1 MGITPACC
9 HPSPGQ
15 TATGLPWG
23 ARLRVGGPERPWIGR
38 GENVNMN
45 RMPRRGLL
53 LALGH
58 DVLKDDGVGIA
69 AAKLLQE
76 EFQEAVD
83 IVEAPGT
90 GLALLEILEGYDR
103 VLILDA
109 IFTGYA
115 APGTI
120 LEFCRED
127 FQQAAP
133 SIHYA
138 GLPEVLRQA
147 GSLGVEFPQELRL
160 LALEVENPFE
170 FHAGMSPLTR
180 GALPNYVDRA
190 RQVLKGWVTEV
201 GPGSLP

>member
-1 MGITPACC
+1 
-9 HPSPGQ
+9 
-15 TATGLPWG
+15 
-23 ARLRVGGPERPWIGR
+23 
-38 GENVNMN
+38 MN
-45 RMPRRGLL
+45 RMPRRCLL
-53 LALGH
+53 LALGK
-58 DVLKDDGVGIA
+58 DILRDDGVGIA
-69 AAKLLQE
+69 AARLLRE

-83 IVEAPGT
+83 IVEAAGA

-103 VLILDA
+103 VLLLDA

-127 FQQAAP
+127 FQKAAAP
-133 SIHYA
+133 STHYA

-170 FHAGMSPLTR
+170 FHAGMSPFTR
-180 GALPNYVDRA
+180 GALPGYVDRA
-190 RQVLKGWVTEV
+190 RQVLQDWIT
-201 GPGSLP
+201 